1 VPHDPH
7 HPETPEADEAG
18 PAIDEE
24 IAAHGH
30 EDHGVTAHERE
41 TLVPDL
47 LARRFASDSRSYW
60 QIVWGDFRKNTPA
73 VLAMWVMLVMALV
86 AIFAPLIANHRP
98 FLLTIPQS
106 VDIPPNAAVSHG
118 VQWPLF
124 AALGAVDWVLLFGF
138 AQVVIAFFMFRRA
151 RARQGRA
158 GRFGVTL
165 LVVAALLP
173 LPFAL
178 IALSGRPVSEVA
190 PGQPG
195 DPMKLW
201 FALTGDYDHIKSAWS
216 IVYRIAFDL
225 IGLIGIALLI
235 RAAIDLYRGRR
246 DVLGNLT
253 TGSSTVMML
262 AGSLMILLLASQMGT
277 IGQRD
282 VDTTDYARLA
292 STEGV
297 TAIFAPVQQN
307 YLKSNPYIKNQ
318 RPLGPHTRI
327 IPSGESNAAIDLGL
341 TDTRRRVRLSLE
353 NSERA
358 SAETPVPIS
367 RATPLSHLR
376 RGEGVRIADDGSI
389 DFTITAESLER
400 FSVSIAGTETVG
412 DALDRISE
420 ATGGVIKASIGPDG
434 SRINISDQSAPAA
447 RNLFGTDAAGSDV
460 ASRLIHA
467 TRVALSI
474 GFVST
479 TIALLIGITMG
490 ALMGYFG
497 GWVDIVGMRI
507 IEIFM
512 AIPRLFLLLTVI
524 AFIPPEW
531 NEYMLYAMM
540 AVIGA
545 FSWMGAARFIRAEF
559 LRLRDQDFVQ
569 AAKAV
574 GLPLRSVL
582 FRHMLPNG
590 VTPVLVDASFGVAAA
605 IFVETGL
612 SFLGF
617 GIKPPNPSW
626 GKMLA
631 EAVDTS
637 TGVFNWWLAIFPGI
651 MIFLTVFAFNLIGDA
666 LRDAIDPK
674 LKKAAA

>member
-1 VPHDPH
+1 MPHEPH
-7 HPETPEADEAG
+7 HPESPDASEAG
-18 PAIDEE
+18 PTIDEE
-24 IAAHGH
+24 I
-30 EDHGVTAHERE
+30 EIEEGVSAHERE

-60 QIVWGDFRKNTPA
+60 QIVWGDFRKNKPA
-73 VLAMWVMLVMALV
+73 VAALWVMMVMALV

-98 FLLTIPQS
+98 YLLVVPES
-106 VDIPPNAAVSHG
+106 VALPLNAAVAHG

-124 AALGAVDWVLLFGF
+124 AALGKVDWILLFGS
-138 AQVVIAFFMFRRA
+138 AQGVIAFLVYRRA
-151 RARQGRA
+151 RARRSRA
-158 GRFGVTL
+158 SVIGVGL
-165 LVVAALLP
+165 LLVAALIP
-173 LPFAL
+173 LLLAFKVLWVDRNA
-178 IALSGRPVSEVA
+178 ADQWFSLSG
-190 PGQPG
+190 Q
-195 DPMKLW
+195 
-201 FALTGDYDHIKSAWS
+201 HIDGNWDIA
-216 IVYRIAFDL
+216 VRIIFNLA
-225 IGLIGIALLI
+225 GIAGLFIILRSSI
-235 RAAIDLYRGRR
+235 SLFTAKR

-253 TGSSTVMML
+253 TGFSTL
-262 AGSLMILLLASQMGT
+262 SLLLGSFLLLLLASQMGT
-277 IGQRD
+277 TGQRE

-292 STEGV
+292 EMEDV
-297 TAIFAPVQQN
+297 AAVFPPVEQN
-307 YLKSNPYIKNQ
+307 FLKSNPYIKNQ
-318 RPLGPHTRI
+318 QPLGPHLRV

-341 TDTRRRVRLSLE
+341 TDPRQRMRLSEENGAQASRENPVRL
-353 NSERA
+353 
-358 SAETPVPIS
+358 S
-367 RATPLSHLR
+367 RATPLADLR
-376 RGEGVRIADDGSI
+376 RGEGARINQDGTR
-389 DFTITAESLER
+389 DFTINARSLER
-400 FSVSIAGTETVG
+400 YSISLAGAQTIG
-412 DALDRISE
+412 DVLERIE
-420 ATGGVIKASIGPDG
+420 AGADGLIVATIAADG
-434 SRINISDQSAPAA
+434 SRIELEDNTDPAPW
-447 RNLFGTDAAGSDV
+447 NLFGTDAAGSDV

-524 AFIPPEW
+524 AFIPAEW

-540 AVIGA
+540 AVIGM
-545 FSWMGAARFIRAEF
+545 FSWMTAARYIRAEF
-559 LRLRDQDFVQ
+559 FRLRDQDFVQ
-569 AAKAV
+569 AAKAM

-605 IFVETGL
+605 IFIETGL